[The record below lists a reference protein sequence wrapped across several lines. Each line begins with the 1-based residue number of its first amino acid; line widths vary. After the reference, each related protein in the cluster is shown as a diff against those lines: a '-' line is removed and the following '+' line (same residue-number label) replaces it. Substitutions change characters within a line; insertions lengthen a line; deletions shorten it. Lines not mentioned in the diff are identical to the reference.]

1 MEDLKSR
8 LLNYLKEFKSERVV
22 FKINDAL
29 ERLRVSRRELE
40 EALFMLEDEGYL
52 TILKIPPSDS
62 VVNRLKSRLNELDAS
77 FIMGLITETE
87 YSKKWREIVDVT
99 SPDATKDLEPLPS
112 QNLTDLLKAFRTE
125 CDRLEKLRE
134 EKGKVDDK
142 VYSELLKVYMG
153 IFLKV
158 GNALK
163 NYARALITALR
174 MIRDELERL
183 RVSSEAL
190 ELDSRIRGVNHRA
203 ELEDLEKKSRELAQR
218 ILRLAS
224 KAGFPQQPDAI
235 AKERE
240 ALLKKLVDEL
250 NQAEKSLQIF
260 KAKALIEGEAKYRIE
275 IERFEKMIQE
285 LRGRVEALRNEL
297 KTPEAGENLLK
308 ELGSLHDRL
317 SSLSIDGIN
326 EETRRSIGEALDLIG
341 AGLRVLQKLTGEIR
355 EERPALHNIPRLLE
369 ILRELPS

>member
-22 FKINDAL
+22 FKIDDAL

-142 VYSELLKVYMG
+142 VYSELLKVYTG

-260 KAKALIEGEAKYRIE
+260 KAKALIEGEGKYRIE
-275 IERFEKMIQE
+275 IARLEKMIQE
-285 LRGRVEALRNEL
+285 LRGRVEALGNEL

-308 ELGSLHDRL
+308 ELESLHDRL
-317 SSLSIDGIN
+317 SSLSMDGIN

-355 EERPALHNIPRLLE
+355 EERPALYNIPRLLE

>member
-22 FKINDAL
+22 FKIDDAL

-297 KTPEAGENLLK
+297 KTPEAGENPLK